1 MQSNP
6 IKNYESEIY
15 RRKAAMVI
23 YAIEIS
29 LTRLLINNNH
39 LINRQTITFGEILQE
54 ITKISTPENDPKT
67 FKELKQL
74 AEALEI
80 PSIRNAC
87 AHPVRDF
94 HLYQWYRTACF
105 AADPRIGKLFLD
117 EVTEALA
124 CAEAGQISDP
134 PTEWLDRIKIA
145 SLPNNIPTFEKYDQT
160 GLIGRAKEIDA
171 LLNDLT
177 SGRSNTF
184 AIVGPGGVGKT
195 SIAIDLARKI
205 SQDIGSKRKFD
216 GIIYLTFKT
225 NELTSQGVIEIN
237 KPTKSDDILN
247 QFAKSL
253 KSVYQISGLSN
264 SEMIDLASNDA
275 LLVVLDNFEDPLTES
290 QATCQMFFD
299 SLPSN
304 WKILATSRISVD
316 GAKNIPI
323 KGLTKPA
330 LEALARKYYESSTGR
345 FITDDLLQN
354 LTDSSNGNPLALK
367 LMIDRIYL
375 GQSISE
381 AKTLTQNDVIDFSF
395 NSLIQSLSDEQKN
408 ILECIFVLGSA
419 EKISMLELTE
429 LSTDQLA
436 EGLNTLTKTSL
447 VELRTSD
454 LSDVFEISSS
464 VKDLLAR
471 SPLNLGIRSFYSKK
485 ISTIKIKEKSEE
497 HSKIVDTFNF
507 NANTPTI
514 LKTLGGKLP
523 KLLAHQS
530 LGLSAADQDYLRNF
544 ETQIDKYESTCRH
557 LEDYYRL
564 RACSRALLRD
574 SESSLSFAKKAL
586 EIAPESFVSG
596 QLYANLLISQNRNN
610 EAREVLAPFVTT
622 LLKKIS
628 AKEDLLLSYGKALI
642 RDIFS
647 SFFKT
652 YIWESN
658 HDTVI
663 TLTNNWKAT
672 PSFLIVIFALSRATA
687 LRRKHERSQINDIQR
702 CIDILEA
709 GRLIAYCLAEA
720 STPINAVNREAAKIR
735 NSLINRITTTPL
747 DYQDSLIQ
755 ISDVISR
762 HLGHSLLDI
771 KLETQENSL
780 SNPSEENIYTNEIP
794 KDTINAKI
802 YALKSTYCFAHDD
815 NDQQYFISFSA
826 FIDENI
832 PKRIGEKIK
841 IWTIVP
847 NSATSKTPKA
857 EHAILTS
864 K

>member
-1 MQSNP
+1 MRSSQE
-6 IKNYESEIY
+6 KNNASEIY

-29 LTRLLINNNH
+29 FTRLLIENNH
-39 LINRQTITFGEILQE
+39 AINRETITFGEILQE
-54 ITKISTPENDPKT
+54 ITKILTPEVDPKL

-117 EVTEALA
+117 EVSEALA

-134 PTEWLDRIKIA
+134 PAEWLDRIKIA
-145 SLPNNIPTFEKYDQT
+145 SLPNNIPSFEKYDQT
-160 GLIGRAKEIDA
+160 GLIGRTKEIDA
-171 LLNDLT
+171 LLQDLAN
-177 SGRSNTF
+177 GRSNTF

-205 SQDIGSKRKFD
+205 SQEIGSKRKFD
-216 GIIYLTFKT
+216 GVIYLTFKT

-237 KPTKSDDILN
+237 QPIESSGVFD
-247 QFAKSL
+247 QFSKSL
-253 KSVYQISGLSN
+253 KSVYQISGLTN
-264 SEMIDLASNDA
+264 SEMIDLASNDD

-290 QATCQMFFD
+290 QVTCQKFFD

-304 WKILATSRISVD
+304 WKILVTSRISVD

-323 KGLTKPA
+323 KGLTKSA

-345 FITDDLLQN
+345 FITDDLLEK

-395 NSLIQSLSDEQKN
+395 NSLIQSLSEEQKN

-436 EGLNTLTKTSL
+436 EGLNSLTKTSL
-447 VELRTSD
+447 VELGTSD
-454 LSDVFEISSS
+454 LTDVFEISSS

-471 SPLNLGIRSFYSKK
+471 SPLNLEIRSFYFKK
-485 ISTIKIKEKSEE
+485 ISSNKIKERSEDN
-497 HSKIVDTFNF
+497 SKIIDTFNF
-507 NANTPTI
+507 NTNTPAI
-514 LKTLGGKLP
+514 LKKLGGKLP

-530 LGLSAADQDYLRNF
+530 LGLSEADEDYLRNF
-544 ETQIDKYESTCRH
+544 ETQIEKYESTCRH

-574 SESSLSFAKKAL
+574 SESSLSFAKKAM

-596 QLYANLLISQNRNN
+596 QLYANLLISQDRNN
-610 EAREVLAPFVTT
+610 EAREVLTPFVRIF
-622 LLKKIS
+622 LEKIAS
-628 AKEDLLLSYGKALI
+628 NEDLLLSYGKALA
-642 RDIFS
+642 RDMFS

-663 TLTNNWKAT
+663 SLTNNWKTT
-672 PSFLIVIFALSRATA
+672 PTFLTIIFALSRATA
-687 LRRKHERSQINDIQR
+687 LRRKHERSQINDDQR
-702 CIDILEA
+702 CTDIIEA
-709 GRLIAYCLAEA
+709 GRLIAYCLTEA
-720 STPINAVNREAAKIR
+720 STPINAVNREATKIR
-735 NSLINRITTTPL
+735 NSLINRVTSTPA
-747 DYQDSLIQ
+747 DYHDSLIQ
-755 ISDVISR
+755 ISNTISR
-762 HLGHSLLDI
+762 HLGDNLFST
-771 KLETQENSL
+771 KLEKQEKSL
-780 SNPSEENIYTNEIP
+780 SQNSGETPFTNQIP
-794 KDTINAKI
+794 GDTINAEI
-802 YALKSTYCFAHDD
+802 YALKSTYCFAHDT
-815 NDQQYFISFSA
+815 NDQQYFISFAA
-826 FIDENI
+826 FVDEKI

-847 NSATSKTPKA
+847 NSETSKTPKA
-857 EHAILTS
+857 EHAILVT
-864 K
+864 